1 MKQLDVKLLVPHERY
16 PNFENLV
23 ARSSGEA
30 AKLVTKPEP
39 RHTQFQTAYRERVSR
54 ARPGRRFR
62 GLARENRQGY
72 RGEAVRTAPLPVP
85 LSLEAS
91 AACPSRRVLV
101 QQPGLKVM
109 RLTLA
114 PGQRLPS
121 YRQSGLYV
129 FLQAFRGNVTVRH
142 EGEKIRLFSQQL
154 LGFSGDHI
162 ISLRNDSDAPSTLL
176 VTLIEI
182 DERGEN
188 GEPSFT
194 ASPRVP

>member
-1 MKQLDVKLLVPHERY
+1 MKQLDVKLFVPHERY
-16 PNFENLV
+16 PNLENLV

-30 AKLVTKPEP
+30 AKLVNKPEP

-85 LSLEAS
+85 LSLAAS
-91 AACPSRRVLV
+91 AACPSRRVFV

-109 RLTLA
+109 QLTLA
-114 PGQRLPS
+114 PRQMLPS

-129 FLQAFRGNVTVRH
+129 FLQAFRGRVTVQH
-142 EGEKIRLFSQQL
+142 EGEKTGLAPQQL

-162 ISLRNDSDAPSTLL
+162 ISLRNDSDAPSSLL

-182 DERGEN
+182 DERSES
-188 GEPSFT
+188 ETLSFT